1 MADDQ
6 AFSLLLSGDSMI
18 TRGALKTADEPTRAL
33 RELVHDAD
41 LAFTNLEVLPNDFKG
56 YPAADNGGTHLAARS
71 EVVDELIDIGFD
83 LIAAATN
90 HALDYHIEGL
100 LATIEVLERKGV
112 AFAGLGRTL
121 AEARMPVYLDHPAGV
136 LAMLSCC
143 STFSSGQQAAEQRP
157 DMQGR
162 PGLNPLRH
170 DRVYEIPADQLATLK
185 KIAEDL
191 GIERLRLNTI
201 QSGFGFPPDDPEIF
215 PFLGANFRAA
225 DEAAVRTTPRATDS
239 DAIAQWVREA
249 RSRADFV
256 LLSLHAHEEGGC
268 KEESAAFIPEFA
280 HRMVDEGADLVVG
293 HGPHLLRGMEIYR
306 GRPIFYSLGNFIA
319 QNHLVYKIPADAY
332 TRFRVDPSKTP
343 GQLFDS
349 REQGGK
355 IGFAADARYWES
367 VLPTCFYNGT
377 TLQRIELTPISLGYG
392 EPAHHRGRPRLARG
406 EQASSILNR
415 FAALSEPYGTRI
427 EIDGDRACV
436 VLGD

>member
-1 MADDQ
+1 
-6 AFSLLLSGDSMI
+6 
-18 TRGALKTADEPTRAL
+18 
-33 RELVHDAD
+33 
-41 LAFTNLEVLPNDFKG
+41 
-56 YPAADNGGTHLAARS
+56 
-71 EVVDELIDIGFD
+71 
-83 LIAAATN
+83 
-90 HALDYHIEGL
+90 
-100 LATIEVLERKGV
+100 
-112 AFAGLGRTL
+112 
-121 AEARMPVYLDHPAGV
+121 
-136 LAMLSCC
+136 
-143 STFSSGQQAAEQRP
+143 
-157 DMQGR
+157 
-162 PGLNPLRH
+162 
-170 DRVYEIPADQLATLK
+170 
-185 KIAEDL
+185 
-191 GIERLRLNTI
+191 
-201 QSGFGFPPDDPEIF
+201 
-215 PFLGANFRAA
+215 
-225 DEAAVRTTPRATDS
+225 
-239 DAIAQWVREA
+239 
-249 RSRADFV
+249 
-256 LLSLHAHEEGGC
+256 
-268 KEESAAFIPEFA
+268 
-280 HRMVDEGADLVVG
+280 VVG